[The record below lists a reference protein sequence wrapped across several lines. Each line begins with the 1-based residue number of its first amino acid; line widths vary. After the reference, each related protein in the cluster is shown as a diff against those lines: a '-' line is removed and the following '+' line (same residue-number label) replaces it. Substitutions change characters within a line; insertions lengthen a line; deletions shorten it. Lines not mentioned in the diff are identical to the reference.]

1 MTYER
6 VIRKQVISPD
16 GKVVAEATSRVVV
29 SGDRTTKTTQHVSTT
44 VTSNSSSSSSS
55 SSSSVSGN

>member
-1 MTYER
+1 MTYQK
-6 VIRKQVISPD
+6 VVRKQVISPD

-29 SGDRTTKTTQHVSTT
+29 SGDRQKTSQHVSTT

-55 SSSSVSGN
+55 SSVSSS